1 MSALLPPGERCA
13 IVATLPARMSIPTSP
28 QILSYRHLLT
38 GAVDDFLA
46 EAGMSDPETTEAL
59 AEVLVTLSRYR
70 EEGVPLFPAVYIGDD
85 LDELL
90 GVVRGRDPIGI
101 GQGAP
106 TPETMRRALKQCAP
120 LGQRGWSI
128 FIVRR
133 PGELRYGVFHGSSF
147 VLHETPMEWLRAC
160 TVRGQRAIG
169 VVQLAENV
177 LELRSSGG
185 VARYVYLSGARVDM
199 PPLPATLGELV
210 RTLTRDVEPDA
221 LIDVRTFFRRV
232 FVTAMRES
240 HGMLVAVL
248 PAEPKSTTGR
258 LFADGLLLDDPIDLV
273 ARIRAYRR
281 APSEETVS
289 GIQAM
294 SDLLQGM
301 MSADGIT
308 VLRTDGTIAGFNV
321 FIPHRASLRRN
332 EQPAGGA
339 RRRTFDALAAEVDH
353 ELVGAFYRSQDGFA
367 EWRGDRH
374 DASQPGPSREV
385 APRE

>member
-1 MSALLPPGERCA
+1 
-13 IVATLPARMSIPTSP
+13 MSIPTSP

-38 GAVDDFLA
+38 GAVEDFLD

-90 GVVRGRDPIGI
+90 GVLHGRDPIGI
-101 GQGAP
+101 GQGPP

-120 LGQRGWSI
+120 LGRRGWSI
-128 FIVRR
+128 YIVRR

-147 VLHETPMEWLRAC
+147 ILHETPMEWLRAC
-160 TVRGQRAIG
+160 NIRGRRAIG

-199 PPLPATLGELV
+199 PPPPTTLGELV

-221 LIDVRTFFRRV
+221 LIDARTFYRRV
-232 FVTAMRES
+232 FVTSLRES

-248 PAEPKSTTGR
+248 PAEPRSTTGR
-258 LFADGLLLDDPIDLV
+258 LFADGLLLDCPIDVV
-273 ARIRAYRR
+273 AQIRNYRR
-281 APSEETVS
+281 APSEET
-289 GIQAM
+289 GNAIQAYA
-294 SDLLQGM
+294 DLLQGM

-321 FIPHRASLRRN
+321 FIPHRVTTRRN
-332 EQPAGGA
+332 DQPAGGA
-339 RRRTFDALAAEVDH
+339 RRRTFDALTGEVGH

-367 EWRGDRH
+367 EWRGDSL
-374 DASQPGPSREV
+374 DV
-385 APRE
+385 APSPSMPEIITTL

>member
-1 MSALLPPGERCA
+1 
-13 IVATLPARMSIPTSP
+13 MSIPTTP

-38 GAVDDFLA
+38 GAVEDFLD

-90 GVVRGRDPIGI
+90 GVLHGRDPIGI
-101 GQGAP
+101 GQGPP

-120 LGQRGWSI
+120 LGRRGWSI

-147 VLHETPMEWLRAC
+147 ILHETPMEWLRAC
-160 TVRGQRAIG
+160 NVRGRRAIG

-199 PPLPATLGELV
+199 PPPPTTLGELV
-210 RTLTRDVEPDA
+210 RTLTRDVEPDV
-221 LIDVRTFFRRV
+221 LIDARTFYRRV
-232 FVTAMRES
+232 FVTSLRES

-248 PAEPKSTTGR
+248 PAEPRSTTGR
-258 LFADGLLLDDPIDLV
+258 LFADGLLLENPIDIV
-273 ARIRAYRR
+273 AQIRKYRR
-281 APSEETVS
+281 APCEET
-289 GIQAM
+289 GNAIQAYA
-294 SDLLQGM
+294 DLLQGM

-308 VLRTDGTIAGFNV
+308 VLRTDATIAGFNV
-321 FIPHRASLRRN
+321 FIPHRAPTRRN
-332 EQPAGGA
+332 DQPAGGA
-339 RRRTFDALAAEVDH
+339 RRRTFDALVGEVGH

-367 EWRGDRH
+367 EWRGDSH
-374 DASQPGPSREV
+374 DESQPGRLPEILTS
-385 APRE
+385 A

>member
-1 MSALLPPGERCA
+1 
-13 IVATLPARMSIPTSP
+13 MSIPTPP

-70 EEGVPLFPAVYIGDD
+70 EEGVPIFPAVYIGDD

-90 GVVRGRDPIGI
+90 SVLHGRDPIWI
-101 GQGAP
+101 GQGPP

-120 LGQRGWSI
+120 LGRRGWSI

-133 PGELRYGVFHGSSF
+133 PGELRFGVFHGSAF

-160 TVRGQRAIG
+160 STRGRRAIG

-177 LELRSSGG
+177 LELRGSGG

-210 RTLTRDVEPDA
+210 RSLTRDVEPDV
-221 LIDVRTFFRRV
+221 LIDARTFYRRV
-232 FVTAMRES
+232 FVTAMRDS

-248 PAEPKSTTGR
+248 PAEPRSTTGR
-258 LFADGLLLDDPIDLV
+258 LFADGLLLADPINIIEQ
-273 ARIRAYRR
+273 IRTYRR
-281 APSEETVS
+281 APSEETAS
-289 GIQAM
+289 AIQAIA
-294 SDLLQGM
+294 DLLQGM

-321 FIPHRASLRRN
+321 FIHHRAPPRRN
-332 EQPAGGA
+332 DQPVGGA
-339 RRRTFDALAAEVDH
+339 RRRTFDALAGEVGH

-374 DASQPGPSREV
+374 DPSQPGLALESW
-385 APRE
+385 PRG

>member
-1 MSALLPPGERCA
+1 MSRWLPPDEPRAILSELAACA
-13 IVATLPARMSIPTSP
+13 MPIPPPP

-70 EEGVPLFPAVYIGDD
+70 EEGVPIFPAVYIGDE

-90 GVVRGRDPIGI
+90 SVLHGRDPIWI
-101 GQGAP
+101 GQGRP

-120 LGQRGWSI
+120 LGRRGWSI

-160 TVRGQRAIG
+160 STRGRRAIG

-177 LELRSSGG
+177 LELRASGG
-185 VARYVYLSGARVDM
+185 VARYVYLSGARIDM

-210 RTLTRDVEPDA
+210 RSLTRDVEPDA
-221 LIDVRTFFRRV
+221 LIDTRTFYRRV
-232 FVTAMRES
+232 FVMAMRDS

-248 PAEPKSTTGR
+248 PAEPRSTTGR
-258 LFADGLLLDDPIDLV
+258 LFADGLLLEDPINIVD
-273 ARIRAYRR
+273 RIRCYRR
-281 APSEETVS
+281 GSSEES
-289 GIQAM
+289 ASAIQALA
-294 SDLLQGM
+294 DLLQGM

-321 FIPHRASLRRN
+321 FIHHRAPPRRN
-332 EQPAGGA
+332 DQPVGGA
-339 RRRTFDALAAEVDH
+339 RRRTFDALAGEVGH

-367 EWRGDRH
+367 EWRGDH
-374 DASQPGPSREV
+374 EDGAHSSAFAINTP
-385 APRE
+385 

>member
-1 MSALLPPGERCA
+1 
-13 IVATLPARMSIPTSP
+13 MSIPTSP

-38 GAVDDFLA
+38 GAVEDFLD

-90 GVVRGRDPIGI
+90 GVLHGRDPIGI

-120 LGQRGWSI
+120 LGRRGWSI

-147 VLHETPMEWLRAC
+147 ILHDTPMEWLRAC
-160 TVRGQRAIG
+160 NVRGRRAIG

-185 VARYVYLSGARVDM
+185 VARYVYLSGARVDQ
-199 PPLPATLGELV
+199 PPPPTTLGELV

-221 LIDVRTFFRRV
+221 LIDARTFYRRV
-232 FVTAMRES
+232 FVTSLRES

-258 LFADGLLLDDPIDLV
+258 LFADGLLLESPIDVV
-273 ARIRAYRR
+273 AQIRKYRR
-281 APSEETVS
+281 TPCEET
-289 GIQAM
+289 GNAIQAYA
-294 SDLLQGM
+294 DLLQGM

-321 FIPHRASLRRN
+321 FIQHRAAARRN
-332 EQPAGGA
+332 DQPAGGA
-339 RRRTFDALAAEVDH
+339 RRRTFDALSGEVGH

-367 EWRGDRH
+367 EWRGDQH
-374 DASQPGPSREV
+374 DASSPGL
-385 APRE
+385 PRELLARE